1 MMSLVW
7 ASDRLSFRPE
17 WDTSQSLCC
26 EYQKLFCWSEW
37 DKSKSLLWDSVQAR
51 MGLESVF
58 IVGIIN
64 CPTGQNGTG
73 QSLYCG
79 IVYRSER
86 DLSQSLYCSHQRLLS
101 YGSEWD
107 TRQSLY
113 CGYWRLSYR
122 SERDMSKSV
131 FWASEIVLQ
140 ARMGHKSKT
149 LLLA

>member
-58 IVGIIN
+58 IVGIRN

-73 QSLYCG
+73 QSLYCEDCLQVRTG
-79 IVYRSER
+79 LE
-86 DLSQSLYCSHQRLLS
+86 
-101 YGSEWD
+101 
-107 TRQSLY
+107 
-113 CGYWRLSYR
+113 
-122 SERDMSKSV
+122 SKSV
-131 FWASEIVLQ
+131 LFASEIVVLWV
-140 ARMGHKSKT
+140 RMGHKTKS
-149 LLLA
+149 LLWVLEIVLQVRTGHE